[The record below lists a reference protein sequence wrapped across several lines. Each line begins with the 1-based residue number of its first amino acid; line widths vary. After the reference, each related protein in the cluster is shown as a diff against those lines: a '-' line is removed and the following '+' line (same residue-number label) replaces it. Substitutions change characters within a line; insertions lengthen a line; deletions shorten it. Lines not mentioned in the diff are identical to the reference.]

1 MSHTLS
7 KTLISKKLMLVPLLA
22 LGLAASP
29 AVMAKPDYDK
39 SHQRYER
46 GHDDDHG
53 RRGDDNRRDWDDRHD
68 RRHDDRYDRRH
79 DRHDDRRYSEW
90 RGYERRWSGDRYR
103 VNVYQAP
110 RGYYHRQWHRGERLP
125 VVYRESRYVVRDYRH
140 YRLDAPPRG
149 HHWVRVD
156 NDVILTAVTTGVVAA
171 VVYGIFN

>member
-1 MSHTLS
+1 MSYKLSNTLMA
-7 KTLISKKLMLVPLLA
+7 KKLVCVPLLA

-29 AVMAKPDYDK
+29 AVLAKPDYDK
-39 SHQRYER
+39 SHQRYEHR
-46 GHDDDHG
+46 HDDH
-53 RRGDDNRRDWDDRHD
+53 RRDRDDRHD
-68 RRHDDRYDRRH
+68 RRHDYRHDHRH

-90 RGYERRWSGDRYR
+90 RGYERRWTGDRYR

-125 VVYRESRYVVRDYRH
+125 VVYRESRYVVRDYHH
-140 YRLDAPPRG
+140 YHLDAPPRG

-156 NDVILTAVTTGVVAA
+156 NDVLLTAVTTGVVAA